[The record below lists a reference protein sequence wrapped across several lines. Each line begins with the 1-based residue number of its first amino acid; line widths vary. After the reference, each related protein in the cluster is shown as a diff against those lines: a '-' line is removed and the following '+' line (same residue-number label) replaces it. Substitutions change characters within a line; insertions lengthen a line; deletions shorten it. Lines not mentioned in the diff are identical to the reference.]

1 VEEVEH
7 LLVRAVLGVGETPLI
22 ERGSNI
28 MRRTYA
34 IAALTAIGLT
44 GCSVSSGGSGKTG
57 TAPGSAAPEQKSV
70 TLVTHS
76 SFNVPKKL
84 LAQFTQETGLEV
96 KVSKSG
102 DAGEVANKIVLTKGS
117 PLGDAVFGIDNTFA
131 TRVTSKGVLEP
142 YASPDVAAS
151 AKTYALPGAGAKQLT
166 PIDNASTCV
175 NIDTTWFAQ
184 KKIAP
189 PKTFDDLAKP
199 QYKNLTVVPG
209 APTSSPGLA
218 MLLATVGKY
227 GENGWEAY
235 WKKLVAN
242 GVKITSGWED
252 AYNVDFT
259 QGEGK
264 GDRPIVWSYDT
275 SPAFT
280 VKGGKSTTAALL
292 GTCFRQVEYAGV
304 LKGAKNP
311 KGAKALIDWMSGK
324 TFQEALPENMYVFPV
339 DRDAKLPAD
348 WAKFAKQPTKPLSV
362 SPAAIDK
369 NRTAWLRSWQDITS
383 K

>member
-1 VEEVEH
+1 M
-7 LLVRAVLGVGETPLI
+7 
-22 ERGSNI
+22 RG
-28 MRRTYA
+28 TYA
-34 IAALTAIGLT
+34 LAALAAVTLA
-44 GCSVSSGGSGKTG
+44 GCSLTSSGSETLKPDPSESSGAAGSHRK
-57 TAPGSAAPEQKSV
+57 V
-70 TLVTHS
+70 TLVTHG

-84 LAQFTQETGLEV
+84 LAAFTKETGYPV
-96 KVSKSG
+96 TVSKSG
-102 DAGEVANKIVLTKGS
+102 DAGELANKLVLTKDS

-131 TRVTSKGVLEP
+131 SRVTGEEVLTS
-142 YASPDVAAS
+142 YVSPKAAES
-151 AKTYALPGAGAKQLT
+151 AARYALPGAGAKQLT

-175 NIDTTWFAQ
+175 NIDTTWFAK

-189 PKTFDDLAKP
+189 PKTFDDLTDPK
-199 QYKNLTVVPG
+199 YKKLTVVPG

-218 MLLATVGKY
+218 MLLATVGTY
-227 GENGWEAY
+227 GDGGWQGY

-280 VKGGKSTTAALL
+280 VKDGKSSTKALL

-311 KGAKALIDWMSGK
+311 AGAKALVDWMSGR
-324 TFQEALPENMYVFPV
+324 TFQTSLPENMYVFPV
-339 DRDAKLPAD
+339 DDNAELPSD
-348 WAKFAKQPTKPLSV
+348 WAKFAKQPTKPLTV
-362 SPAAIDK
+362 SPDTIDK

-383 K
+383 A

>member
-1 VEEVEH
+1 
-7 LLVRAVLGVGETPLI
+7 
-22 ERGSNI
+22 
-28 MRRTYA
+28 MRRTVRITA
-34 IAALTAIGLT
+34 IAT
-44 GCSVSSGGSGKTG
+44 GCVVALASCSLSGGETG
-57 TAPGSAAPEQKSV
+57 GSENSSAGQNPSQGSKQV
-70 TLVTHS
+70 TLVTHG

-84 LAQFTQETGLEV
+84 LAEFTKKTGYQV
-96 KVSKSG
+96 TVSKSG
-102 DAGEVANKIVLTKGS
+102 DAGEMANKLVLTKDS
-117 PLGDAVFGIDNTFA
+117 PLGDAVFGLDNTFA
-131 TRVTSKGVLEP
+131 SRVIGKGVLEP
-142 YASPDVAAS
+142 YVSPDAAAS
-151 AKTYALPGAGAKQLT
+151 AKTYALPGKGAKQVT

-175 NIDTTWFAQ
+175 NIDTTWFAK

-189 PKTFDDLAKP
+189 PKSLGDLLKP

-218 MLLATVGKY
+218 MLLATVAKY
-227 GENGWEAY
+227 GKSGWEGY

-280 VKGGKSTTAALL
+280 VKGGESTTRALL
-292 GTCFRQVEYAGV
+292 NSCFRQVEYAGV

-311 KGAKALIDWMSGK
+311 AGAKALVDWMSGT
-324 TFQEALPENMYVFPV
+324 TFQEALPETMFVFPV
-339 DRDAKLPAD
+339 DQEATLPKD
-348 WAKFAKQPTKPLSV
+348 WSKFAKQPSKPLTV
-362 SPAAIDK
+362 LPADIDK
-369 NRTAWLRSWQDITS
+369 NRTGWLRTWQDITS
-383 K
+383 T